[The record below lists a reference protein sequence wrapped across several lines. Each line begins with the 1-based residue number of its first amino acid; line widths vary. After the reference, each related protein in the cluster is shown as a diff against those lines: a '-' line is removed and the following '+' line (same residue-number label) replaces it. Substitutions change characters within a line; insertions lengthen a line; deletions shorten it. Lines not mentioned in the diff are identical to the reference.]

1 MNSISRLCHFHG
13 GLLTAKNSLRLQA
26 LALREFK
33 TGVSPLRASMRSR
46 MARIRQQAENRTPF
60 SQTQSIFSKT
70 LHFSERKCIHRN
82 MPSQVPVTSGTLK
95 PVIMPICSRHL
106 STTFPFT
113 AIDAGRAVLLG
124 GAALGLGG
132 LCLYGVYGAGS
143 GSSSLSALDRA
154 AVWPDYVRQ
163 RIHSVYA
170 YLGGGAAVAGASAV
184 ALVRSPAFIRV
195 MAGGGLLAPLAM
207 LAASIGAGVVCQ
219 ASLFIALLVVRSSWC
234 IFLRHAKP
242 KISHTLAAR
251 SVYHAQVYPEG
262 FKVRVQVGRR
272 WMIPYP
278 VDGSKFNT
286 KHLAWLV
293 YAASLGGIL
302 APICLVG
309 GPILTRAAL
318 YTGGIVGGLSAV
330 AISAPS
336 DRFLTWG
343 GPLAIGLGVVFVSS
357 LGSMFLSPMGRLG
370 AGLYGISLYGGLV
383 LFSGFMLYDTQ
394 MVIRRAEQHP
404 PPNRMIYGS
413 PGLATRPFDP
423 INNSIKILLDTVNIF
438 VRMVAIFAGGNSRRK

>member
-60 SQTQSIFSKT
+60 SQTQSIS
-70 LHFSERKCIHRN
+70 
-82 MPSQVPVTSGTLK
+82 
-95 PVIMPICSRHL
+95 
-106 STTFPFT
+106 
-113 AIDAGRAVLLG
+113 IDAGRAVLLG

-219 ASLFIALLVVRSSWC
+219 
-234 IFLRHAKP
+234 
-242 KISHTLAAR
+242 
-251 SVYHAQVYPEG
+251 
-262 FKVRVQVGRR
+262 
-272 WMIPYP
+272 MIPYP